1 MVKKINMKVLYTIL
15 FMLTSCFTNELVSNV
30 NVYQISIISLKESD
44 KPYPIIILTNIKN
57 YKSDFPKQSYQLD
70 KKDLESIEKNC
81 NSFRKS
87 KNLKS
92 LILVEINKNNKIKK
106 YFFGKQ
112 DGVEILVKI
121 QKITSDYN
129 EGRLNSNLYYLQ
141 KVTKLE

>member
-1 MVKKINMKVLYTIL
+1 MKVLYAIL
-15 FMLTSCFTNELVSNV
+15 FMLMSCFTNELVSNV
-30 NVYQISIISLKESD
+30 NIYQISIISLKESD

-70 KKDLESIEKNC
+70 EKDLESIEKNC

>member
-1 MVKKINMKVLYTIL
+1 MKVLYAIL
-15 FMLTSCFTNELVSNV
+15 FMLMSCFTNELVSNV
-30 NVYQISIISLKESD
+30 NIYQISIISLKESD
-44 KPYPIIILTNIKN
+44 KPYPIIILTNIKK

-70 KKDLESIEKNC
+70 EKDLESIEKNC

>member
-1 MVKKINMKVLYTIL
+1 MKVLYTIL
-15 FMLTSCFTNELVSNV
+15 FMLMSCFTNELVSNAD
-30 NVYQISIISLKESD
+30 VYQISITSLKESD
-44 KPYPIIILTNIKN
+44 KPYPTIILTNIKN
-57 YKSDFPKQSYQLD
+57 YKSDFPKQNYQLD
-70 KKDLESIEKNC
+70 EKDLESIEKNC
-81 NSFRKS
+81 NSFGKS

-121 QKITSDYN
+121 QKITSNYN
-129 EGRLNSNLYYLQ
+129 EGRLNSSLFYLQ